1 MNFSDFVW
9 LFSSRFQSLWLLWWH
24 KWHLFW
30 LSSVSRWQNVIRWHD
45 VISSLFS
52 DPFGSTY
59 RSKRDDT
66 AVGKVTHSLLCTQ
79 LEPAISHDNIPPA
92 QVLEWISL
100 LHEAWSL
107 TTSTASS
114 LDCQKRAVCEIWR
127 WTWIWMSSFG
137 MYYFIHSMDWLT
149 VKMYTNSCDV
159 CSKIVGSNLVSLFL
173 RYLLLLPW
181 TRPENKMYHTDK
193 MDLVFKV

>member
-1 MNFSDFVW
+1 MNFGDFVW

-30 LSSVSRWQNVIRWHD
+30 LSSVSRWYNVIRWHD

-79 LEPAISHDNIPPA
+79 LEPAISHAIRSHLRRCLSGSLCCTRLGPSPLPLPRLSIVRRE
-92 QVLEWISL
+92 QSVRSGGEHEFEFPVL
-100 LHEAWSL
+100 AC
-107 TTSTASS
+107 TTLYT
-114 LDCQKRAVCEIWR
+114 L
-127 WTWIWMSSFG
+127 WT
-137 MYYFIHSMDWLT
+137 DWL
-149 VKMYTNSCDV
+149 
-159 CSKIVGSNLVSLFL
+159 SKCIRILVMFVLKL
-173 RYLLLLPW
+173 WGPI
-181 TRPENKMYHTDK
+181 
-193 MDLVFKV
+193 

>member
-1 MNFSDFVW
+1 MTWCNLVPIFRSIWVNVPIKEGRHG
-9 LFSSRFQSLWLLWWH
+9 SRQSNAFPTLH
-24 KWHLFW
+24 PIGTCYITCDK
-30 LSSVSRWQNVIRWHD
+30 
-45 VISSLFS
+45 
-52 DPFGSTY
+52 
-59 RSKRDDT
+59 
-66 AVGKVTHSLLCTQ
+66 
-79 LEPAISHDNIPPA
+79 IPPA

>member
-1 MNFSDFVW
+1 MSYWSPKNEASQCSFFFNKWVSIVLRGGIAENFCDTLEIMNSGDFVW
-9 LFSSRFQSLWLLWWH
+9 LFLSRFQSLWLLWWH

-30 LSSVSRWQNVIRWHD
+30 LSSVSRWYDVIRWHD
-45 VISSLFS
+45 VISSLFL

-79 LEPAISHDNIPPA
+79 LEPAMSHDKIPPG

-107 TTSTASS
+107 TSSTASS

-127 WTWIWMSSFG
+127 WTYEFG
-137 MYYFIHSMDWLT
+137 
-149 VKMYTNSCDV
+149 
-159 CSKIVGSNLVSLFL
+159 CSVHTIYLSLLFSA
-173 RYLLLLPW
+173 
-181 TRPENKMYHTDK
+181 
-193 MDLVFKV
+193 